1 MNSFHLN
8 IKTTAILFFLFM
20 MSVACTKEESALDKY
35 VGSYFID
42 EIHSSCC
49 AYLNGDGIGNYNL
62 LKEFQGC
69 PGFVQEW
76 VKGSVKRIDKSTLC
90 YTLAIPVFVTDT
102 DTGKGEVKYY
112 GAQIRADWD
121 DSNGGEIVSSESF
134 YPAKLEGM
142 VGATRM
148 VLLKSDITPNSFKLL
163 VDCSLPDDK
172 KNLNEGVMYL
182 TFKKK

>member
-1 MNSFHLN
+1 M
-8 IKTTAILFFLFM
+8 
-20 MSVACTKEESALDKY
+20 DKY
-35 VGSYFID
+35 VGSYSID
-42 EIHSSCC
+42 EIFWSGSF
-49 AYLNGDGIGNYNL
+49 AYLNGDGIGSKYL

-69 PGFVQEW
+69 PGFVQDW
-76 VKGSVKRIDKSTLC
+76 VKGRVKKIDKSTLC

-148 VLLKSDITPNSFKLL
+148 VLLKSDLTPNSFTIL
-163 VDCSLPDDK
+163 VDCSLPDDN

>member
-1 MNSFHLN
+1 MKH
-8 IKTTAILFFLFM
+8 ITYIAISLCLLLA
-20 MSVACTKEESALDKY
+20 ACTKEESALDKY

-49 AYLNGDGIGNYNL
+49 AYLNGDGIGRHDL
-62 LKEFQGC
+62 LEEFQGC
-69 PGFVQEW
+69 PGFVQDW
-76 VKGSVKRIDKSTLC
+76 VKGRVKKIDKSTLC
-90 YTLAIPVFVTDT
+90 FISAIPVYVTDT

-112 GAQIRADWD
+112 GVEILADWD
-121 DSNGGEIVSSESF
+121 ESNGGRIVSSESF

-148 VLLKSDITPNSFKLL
+148 VLLKSRTTPNSFEIL